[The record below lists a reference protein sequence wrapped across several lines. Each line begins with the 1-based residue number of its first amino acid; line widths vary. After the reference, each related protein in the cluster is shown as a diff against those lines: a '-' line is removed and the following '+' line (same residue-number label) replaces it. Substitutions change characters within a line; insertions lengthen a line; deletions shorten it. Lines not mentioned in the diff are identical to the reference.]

1 VTAAAAAG
9 GAEGRCGPRRK
20 MGATVRIL
28 GNGLLAAPAYPVDA
42 PDHIH
47 ANVGLGE
54 FEIFGDAAK
63 GPAVRAVHGLQH
75 THAIACR
82 TEDGHCSTTVEPRLL
97 QAHNTGVTCLLLVAA
112 ALACWQ
118 QSQTHVPA
126 AAAAVACG
134 EVRQEAAGR

>member
-1 VTAAAAAG
+1 MPPPSKPKDMAMASLQPCRPRRRAAAMAAAAG
-9 GAEGRCGPRRK
+9 GAEGRRGRRRGPRRQ

-75 THAIACR
+75 THAIAWR
-82 TEDGHCSTTVEPRLL
+82 TEDGHCSTTVEPR
-97 QAHNTGVTCLLLVAA
+97 A
-112 ALACWQ
+112 ALL
-118 QSQTHVPA
+118 
-126 AAAAVACG
+126 
-134 EVRQEAAGR
+134 

>member
-1 VTAAAAAG
+1 MTSILLCRHPASLKTWRWPVSNHAGLVVERSATAAATG
-9 GAEGRCGPRRK
+9 GAEGRRGRRWGPCQH

-28 GNGLLAAPAYPVDA
+28 GNGLLAAPAYPAYPVEV

-75 THAIACR
+75 IHAAAWR
-82 TEDGHCSTTVEPRLL
+82 TEDGHCSTTVEARAELL
-97 QAHNTGVTCLLLVAA
+97 
-112 ALACWQ
+112 
-118 QSQTHVPA
+118 
-126 AAAAVACG
+126 
-134 EVRQEAAGR
+134 